1 MSPARTSRRTAL
13 RGRFARKAFE
23 HAIELGERLKSRRE
37 RDFADAHMTVLQE
50 VTGSFEPSAR
60 DILDKIYAG
69 HLLEV
74 FTQMIRVHADRFRD
88 FGQGKPF
95 A

>member
-60 DILDKIYAG
+60 DILDKIYARY
-69 HLLEV
+69 LLEILA
-74 FTQMIRVHADRFRD
+74 QMIRVHVDRFCD
-88 FGQGKPF
+88 SGQGELF

>member
-1 MSPARTSRRTAL
+1 MNRAIGTRRFSRQ
-13 RGRFARKAFE
+13 FFE
-23 HAIELGERLKSRRE
+23 NAIELGERLKSHSE
-37 RDFADAHMTVLQE
+37 RDFTDAQIWVSQE

-60 DILDKIYAG
+60 DILDKICAG
-69 HLLEV
+69 DLLEV